1 MFENLPDIL
10 TKETLAEEVFHCKVS
25 SIFEACRS
33 RSQKRQLVPL
43 PFFKIFNGQ
52 LRFRKADIIQ
62 YLEKLSAERA
72 VGE

>member
-1 MFENLPDIL
+1 MRLDECPDVM
-10 TKETLAEEVFHCKVS
+10 TKEQLSELLQCKPS

-52 LRFRKADIIQ
+52 LRFKKSEIIE
-62 YLEKLSAERA
+62 YLDKLSQQREAA
-72 VGE
+72 